1 MLLKDNEQSF
11 LTGKDPFVAIELQSK
26 SCDHAVSTIRFEPK
40 HEGFVGIPH
49 GGVGMGLCLDAW
61 RNVGVPDYPINVK
74 FKFGGSGILIG
85 DEAVF
90 EIQRDKSSPDGLDI
104 KITKHGDRKPYLKAE
119 IRTAG
124 VVAPPTTRLK
134 SPQVSRD
141 LPYYKNCFVCGHARN
156 EPGLQRRFR
165 FDQIDSDIKVTVSWG
180 LNSDDFDRAAFFLIA
195 KDELHPAALISIFDE
210 NTAWAG
216 FMLTKSAGLSVR
228 LEFTLLRPVGRYE
241 KLVFVGEPSGIRGNP
256 ASPRFFTAQGTIYA
270 INGASVEPVAFG
282 GGEWIIMQQY
292 TEQIKKNLIPEND
305 WEWIFM

>member
-11 LTGKDPFVAIELQSK
+11 LTGKEPFVTVEIQSK
-26 SCDHAVSTIRFEPK
+26 SDDHALSTIRFEPR

-49 GGVGMGLCLDAW
+49 GGVGMGLCLDSW
-61 RNVGVPDYPINVK
+61 RNVGVPNYPINAK
-74 FKFGGSGILIG
+74 FKFGGSGIVIG
-85 DEAVF
+85 DEAIF
-90 EIQRDKSSPDGLDI
+90 EIQREKSSPDGLDMKII
-104 KITKHGDRKPYLKAE
+104 KIGDRKPYLRAE
-119 IRTAG
+119 IRS
-124 VVAPPTTRLK
+124 VDLVPPPKAQLK
-134 SPQVSRD
+134 NPQVSRK

-165 FDQIDSDIKVTVSWG
+165 FDQMESDIKVTVSWG
-180 LNSDDFDRAAFFLIA
+180 LNSEDFDRAASFLIA

-228 LEFTLLRPVGRYE
+228 LDFTLLRPVGRYE
-241 KLVFVGEPSGIRGNP
+241 KLIFVGEPLGIRGNP

-270 INGASVEPVAFG
+270 FNGAGLETVAYG

-305 WEWIFM
+305 WEWIFI